1 VKDSLARIQ
10 TVPTTTRAQL
20 NALGARAWENHET
33 LVVRL
38 SQVEDAGIRAKIVEV
53 AEHQFGGGS

>member
-1 VKDSLARIQ
+1 MRDSLARIQ
-10 TVPTTTRAQL
+10 TAPVLTPGQL
-20 NALGARAWENHET
+20 EALGARAWAEQET

-38 SQVEDAGIRAKIVEV
+38 SQVEDPGIRAKIVAV